1 MPSTSLC
8 RVQGV
13 YSHSQVSVLRL
24 VSLNPPG
31 CELAFFLSPGQ
42 APLAEPSSPGPL
54 EPEKGE
60 RRTWAMPP
68 MAVALKPV
76 LQQSR
81 EVKGDVPGALSV
93 LCSTSPDLSLLLGPP
108 FQNQN
113 SFQPLEP
120 KPDVTPPTGD

>member
-60 RRTWAMPP
+60 RRLGWRRRDRGED
-68 MAVALKPV
+68 VDSGDPV
-76 LQQSR
+76 S
-81 EVKGDVPGALSV
+81 GGGSV
-93 LCSTSPDLSLLLGPP
+93 WIH
-108 FQNQN
+108 NRRI
-113 SFQPLEP
+113 
-120 KPDVTPPTGD
+120 